1 MLEQPSHGQRLPCQG
16 TAVRDGPE
24 EAPGVHVPCCSAT
37 PLLIN
42 GCSHPAG
49 PLPVTTV
56 APRPGV
62 GGAIVRW
69 RGYQDPRRPPRLSVT
84 RWLPSS
90 SRSATRQ
97 KRTYPDGIGSA
108 RSRRSLW

>member
-1 MLEQPSHGQRLPCQG
+1 MAPGILLGWTGRGIRWTGYPRKFMLEQPSHGQRLPCQG

-84 RWLPSS
+84 R
-90 SRSATRQ
+90 
-97 KRTYPDGIGSA
+97 
-108 RSRRSLW
+108 